1 MEDTKTLFEE
11 QVDVVLNDAI
21 DALTYMQNKD
31 ETSLIYATRKLINLI
46 SALKV
51 LKSIIK
57 HHRE

>member
-11 QVDVVLNDAI
+11 QVDVVLDDAI

-31 ETSLIYATRKLINLI
+31 ETSLIYATRKIINLI